1 MIFWSRL
8 LILDKIIHAVYTEA
22 LIESSS
28 DFIVVTWE
36 YAKKLNEELF
46 LKFDPIYRWEY
57 TNWHDNS
64 VNNINFIDN
73 KLKDLD
79 LEDYSE
85 VITAYTNVLDYFL
98 ENENMTKLYPLNS
111 VDHIGKKIWKELA
124 EKRELV
130 RKYYSIELF
139 RKTKYV

>member
-1 MIFWSRL
+1 
-8 LILDKIIHAVYTEA
+8 LDKIIHAVYTEA

-46 LKFDPIYRWEY
+46 LKFDPVYIWEY
-57 TNWHDNS
+57 KNWHDNS
-64 VNNINFIDN
+64 SNNIKFIDN

-79 LEDYSE
+79 LDDYSE

-98 ENENMTKLYPLNS
+98 ENENMSKMYPLNS
-111 VDHIGKKIWKELA
+111 VDDIGKKIWKELV
-124 EKRELV
+124 EKRELA
-130 RKYYSIELF
+130 RKYYNIELF
-139 RKTKYV
+139 KRSKNV